1 MNVGDARR
9 LYSGQLKQYNRKQF
23 ELAVK
28 KNELQEKIDKT
39 PDGKTIY
46 EDEAVRLELSYEAVH
61 DKYKEYK
68 EYMDRLMQRW
78 NSKYNHE
85 ITKQQTEAAKEEGDE
100 MRKVMIVARRI
111 MHGDQV
117 PAGDE
122 RKLMEFDSH
131 LYQMAKNIGA
141 LAKSKERK
149 KYKSLWEEEED
160 KEKVDPME
168 AADSQELVESGP
180 QIVSVEETLASVAGT
195 QEE

>member
-1 MNVGDARR
+1 
-9 LYSGQLKQYNRKQF
+9 
-23 ELAVK
+23 
-28 KNELQEKIDKT
+28 
-39 PDGKTIY
+39 
-46 EDEAVRLELSYEAVH
+46 
-61 DKYKEYK
+61 
-68 EYMDRLMQRW
+68 MQRW
-78 NSKYNHE
+78 DSKYNHE

-100 MRKVMIVARRI
+100 MRKILTVARRI

-141 LAKSKERK
+141 MAKLKERK

-168 AADSQELVESGP
+168 AADSQKLTEAGP
-180 QIVSVEETLASVAGT
+180 QVVSVEETLAGAIGT

>member
-78 NSKYNHE
+78 DSKYNHE
-85 ITKQQTEAAKEEGDE
+85 ITKQQTEAAKEEE
-100 MRKVMIVARRI
+100 MKCGRC
-111 MHGDQV
+111 
-117 PAGDE
+117 
-122 RKLMEFDSH
+122 
-131 LYQMAKNIGA
+131 
-141 LAKSKERK
+141 
-149 KYKSLWEEEED
+149 
-160 KEKVDPME
+160 
-168 AADSQELVESGP
+168 
-180 QIVSVEETLASVAGT
+180 
-195 QEE
+195 

>member
-78 NSKYNHE
+78 DSKYNHE

-100 MRKVMIVARRI
+100 MRKVLTVARRI

-117 PAGDE
+117 PAE
-122 RKLMEFDSH
+122 
-131 LYQMAKNIGA
+131 IGRA
-141 LAKSKERK
+141 H
-149 KYKSLWEEEED
+149 
-160 KEKVDPME
+160 V
-168 AADSQELVESGP
+168 
-180 QIVSVEETLASVAGT
+180 
-195 QEE
+195 

>member
-1 MNVGDARR
+1 MDNG
-9 LYSGQLKQYNRKQF
+9 L
-23 ELAVK
+23 
-28 KNELQEKIDKT
+28 NELQEKIDKT

-78 NSKYNHE
+78 DSKYNHE

>member
-78 NSKYNHE
+78 DSKYN
-85 ITKQQTEAAKEEGDE
+85 
-100 MRKVMIVARRI
+100 RKVMTVARRI

-180 QIVSVEETLASVAGT
+180 QIVSVEETLASVAET

>member
-9 LYSGQLKQYNRKQF
+9 LYSGLLKQYNSKQF

-39 PDGKTIY
+39 PDGKAIY
-46 EDEAVRLELSYEAVH
+46 EDEAVRLELSYDAVH

-68 EYMDRLMQRW
+68 DYMDRLMQCW
-78 NSKYNHE
+78 DSKYNHE

-100 MRKVMIVARRI
+100 MRKILTVARRI

-141 LAKSKERK
+141 MAKLKERK

-168 AADSQELVESGP
+168 AADSQKLTEAGP
-180 QIVSVEETLASVAGT
+180 QVVSVEETLAGAIGT